1 MNCPYAHPGKSTF
14 YFILGTSNNMMEMF
28 MKSMMMGKG
37 QNFGNKNMIKKR
49 RPTPQQDAKEEDQ
62 PQQ

>member
-14 YFILGTSNNMMEMF
+14 YLILGTSNNMMEMF

-49 RPTPQQDAKEEDQ
+49 RSAPQQDAKEEDH

>member
-1 MNCPYAHPGKSTF
+1 MNCPYAHPGKSII
-14 YFILGTSNNMMEMF
+14 YLILETSNNMMEIF

-37 QNFGNKNMIKKR
+37 QNFGNKNMMKKR
-49 RPTPQQDAKEEDQ
+49 RPAPQQEIKEEDH